1 MWNRTIYPGWFVVTG
16 CFIGVLVVFG
26 VSYSFGVFLTP
37 IQQDLGLSRSGVSL
51 VFSLQTGVIYV
62 ASAFLGVAADRYG
75 VQSLMVFGSL
85 AFAGGIV
92 LTTVTESFPMLLFA
106 YGIVTAIGLGAIYV
120 VSYATVPR
128 WFERRRGLA
137 AGVTTAGL
145 GLGMVAF
152 PPTVSVLIGTLGWRG
167 ALLAVS
173 AVGAVALLV
182 GSYLIADDPT
192 ARHVD
197 TSREFPGG
205 YPANEPTDW
214 ATYRTELLDVA
225 FSKRFL
231 LVSIGWIGIYS
242 TLFVV
247 FVHIVSHAQDI
258 GFGEQTGVVVLMII
272 GIITGLARIVVGA
285 MSDRIGRFRTFVAC
299 SITMAAAT
307 IGLSVTA
314 SFVGLVVFAIVFG
327 VAYGGNGALVS
338 PLTADLFGHANPNA
352 VFGLVSLSFA
362 VSGIIAPWGAGVV
375 YDLFGTYVL
384 AFIGSGV
391 LGLAGSGFVVL
402 AGTRSDPI

>member
-1 MWNRTIYPGWFVVTG
+1 MI
-16 CFIGVLVVFG
+16 
-26 VSYSFGVFLTP
+26 
-37 IQQDLGLSRSGVSL
+37 
-51 VFSLQTGVIYV
+51 
-62 ASAFLGVAADRYG
+62 
-75 VQSLMVFGSL
+75 
-85 AFAGGIV
+85 
-92 LTTVTESFPMLLFA
+92 
-106 YGIVTAIGLGAIYV
+106 
-120 VSYATVPR
+120 
-128 WFERRRGLA
+128 
-137 AGVTTAGL
+137 
-145 GLGMVAF
+145 AF

-167 ALLAVS
+167 ALLSVS
-173 AVGAVALLV
+173 VAGTAALLV

-192 ARHVD
+192 VRNVD

-205 YPANEPTDW
+205 YPARGTTDW
-214 ATYRTELLDVA
+214 LTYRDELLAVA

-247 FVHIVSHAQDI
+247 FVHVVSHVQDI
-258 GFGEQTGVVVLMII
+258 GFGERTGVLVLATI
-272 GIITGLARIVVGA
+272 GIVTGFARIVVGA
-285 MSDRIGRFRTFVAC
+285 MSDRIGRFQTFVAC

-307 IGLSVTA
+307 IGLSATT
-314 SFVGLVVFAIVFG
+314 SFFGLVVFAVVFG
-327 VAYGGNGALVS
+327 VAYGGNGALIS

-362 VSGIIAPWGAGVV
+362 VSGVLAPWGAGVV